1 MALTCEDGIT
11 SEQSKSVIRN
21 QQVTGSSPVVG
32 SIPQPTLEQYVSRYE
47 EFTSRGVP
55 RRAVVGK
62 FVGLWMM
69 NKSLS
74 GVASASCASGAR

>member
-1 MALTCEDGIT
+1 MEISGYNRIT
-11 SEQSKSVIRN
+11 SGQIKSVIRN

-47 EFTSRGVP
+47 EFTSRPVP

>member
-1 MALTCEDGIT
+1 MEISGYNRIT
-11 SEQSKSVIRN
+11 SGQIKSVIRN

>member
-1 MALTCEDGIT
+1 MEISGYNRIT
-11 SEQSKSVIRN
+11 SGQIKSVIRN

-32 SIPQPTLEQYVSRYE
+32 SIPQPTLEQYVTRYE